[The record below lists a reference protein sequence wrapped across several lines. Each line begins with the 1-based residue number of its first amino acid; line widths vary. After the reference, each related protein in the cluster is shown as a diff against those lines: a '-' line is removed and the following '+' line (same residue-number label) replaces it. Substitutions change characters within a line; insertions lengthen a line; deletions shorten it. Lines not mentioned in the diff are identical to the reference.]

1 MLALHLSLRLRE
13 QQREIVFI
21 HIQRTEVR
29 ISFEESLS
37 VTATSMEVVCIE
49 AQPLPAGCV
58 HVAKVLYSFLLLDSA
73 VAD

>member
-1 MLALHLSLRLRE
+1 M
-13 QQREIVFI
+13 
-21 HIQRTEVR
+21 R

-49 AQPLPAGCV
+49 AQSLPAGCV

>member
-1 MLALHLSLRLRE
+1 M
-13 QQREIVFI
+13 IVFT
-21 HIQRTEVR
+21 HIQRAEVR

-37 VTATSMEVVCIE
+37 VIATNMEVVCIE

-58 HVAKVLYSFLLLDSA
+58 HVAKILCSFLLHDTA